1 NYIAVAL
8 LETNPTSAASKDVSK
23 PIASRISDDE
33 VGSSFEQVRSDKG
46 SAPSSTQGSTS
57 KRNVPLN
64 QPTSI
69 SCEETNDEEL
79 MLRHLPWTK
88 VIITLLNSMNLNC
101 NHEHYCHPR
110 CFERVYRQCCR
121 LTEALRKVYGE
132 DLSMEGRIDKRKV
145 IIDAWNSWQED
156 KRRAKSAAVR
166 QAATLDKTSMAL
178 RSLLME
184 KLAEIEENKEWRSK
198 VHQVSEILQ

>member
-1 NYIAVAL
+1 
-8 LETNPTSAASKDVSK
+8 
-23 PIASRISDDE
+23 
-33 VGSSFEQVRSDKG
+33 
-46 SAPSSTQGSTS
+46 
-57 KRNVPLN
+57 
-64 QPTSI
+64 
-69 SCEETNDEEL
+69 

-88 VIITLLNSMNLNC
+88 VGLFVYHIFVCFIWKIFAYLPVFQFNSIQVIITLLNSMNLNC

-156 KRRAKSAAVR
+156 KRRASFM
-166 QAATLDKTSMAL
+166 L
-178 RSLLME
+178 SLL
-184 KLAEIEENKEWRSK
+184 LNP
-198 VHQVSEILQ
+198 LFY